1 MSSRVERQEREWELA
16 GQREPDPLHVGSNNP
31 VWGVRALNKKR
42 ENLPWDS
49 WFVFESQGPII
60 QLRLVSISLS
70 AHMLG
75 LQLPVVVFLWGVRPI
90 LEYFAPKVMAW
101 NHCNLLIS
109 CQHSAGQVLSY
120 SNLHPSHRS
129 RVTSQLSLALFH
141 VCPQGDFVL
150 TTCSLSILMGHPASS
165 CFFLYLSTS
174 PHGPYLR
181 PPTWSQVLPSSL
193 SCPVTGFI

>member
-1 MSSRVERQEREWELA
+1 M
-16 GQREPDPLHVGSNNP
+16 
-31 VWGVRALNKKR
+31 
-42 ENLPWDS
+42 
-49 WFVFESQGPII
+49 FESQGPII

-120 SNLHPSHRS
+120 SNLHPSNR
-129 RVTSQLSLALFH
+129 
-141 VCPQGDFVL
+141 PQ
-150 TTCSLSILMGHPASS
+150 CSLQSVYPACSVSCVLQVDLLSGVSS
-165 CFFLYLSTS
+165 WSVLPRGDLLSPLTSSWSLPETS
-174 PHGPYLR
+174 PNPFNFKSLLPLIPANHGL
-181 PPTWSQVLPSSL
+181 PPFSVQSEIIGEHSL
-193 SCPVTGFI
+193 QHTDQHNALNQTAT